1 MSFTNTMV
9 NLWNNMGFTTFTWQQ
24 GVMIGISLILLFL
37 AIGKKFEPLDVYKR
51 QIQTGIRIITA
62 FSQRQSNGTIGIL
75 LFDTLD

>member
-37 AIGKKFEPLDVYKR
+37 AIGKKFEPFLLLP
-51 QIQTGIRIITA
+51 IA
-62 FSQRQSNGTIGIL
+62 FGM
-75 LFDTLD
+75 